1 MSNDRIPRNKPVCYR
16 IENLKFEHRTAEQVK
31 NLFHSDDKPHVNV
44 RLVAPSDAGFN
55 DTDYT
60 AIVDFHVEGE
70 PRLDYRGYILDKT
83 FEGFTTLNVPRQPV
97 AADIIAV
104 TGLAGHAIGS
114 WMNARGESF
123 LLDYLPADLDGRARI
138 LTYGYESKLQG
149 SRNISSLLDYSG
161 TFMRRLM
168 NLRKQ
173 QRLENRP
180 IILIGHSLG
189 GLIIKQALSDSGPD
203 VVRRLSVRAIMFF
216 GTPHL
221 GLNDDSLET
230 LVRGQP
236 NQHLINDLHPHSST
250 IASMRSRFEKVSR
263 ATKIYAFY
271 ETVHTPKVKDI
282 DGKWSRVADE
292 DALWVTK
299 ESACLHA
306 SDLSE
311 AVQVNADHSQMVKLN
326 RGQSGPYM
334 DLLFFI
340 QASIQTAPEI
350 WTGLDSSDRF
360 AGDYYETGSHFQHP
374 SPNHLASAAQY
385 PPGPVN
391 DPNARYLQS
400 RASSVG
406 QESGYYS
413 QFDTRGPRTPMP
425 NTWQNQSPSPVT
437 SPLHTTPP
445 ATQTPSYGFDDPNR
459 PQLDSLAR
467 QSSYLSLSDR
477 FARTHHGNVTGFST
491 QTRETYLRAVLQRL
505 AQAQA
510 PIQDRQDHIRE
521 LVSLLCAMDGRERLA
536 EAEDYMLELLRM
548 HEEAFGRASQEAL
561 TDTVVLAEIA
571 EKGGKT
577 LQAEKWHRRT
587 IELATGSFGERSE
600 TTLGYNFG
608 LLKFLW
614 RSEQS
619 SEVKSLLRD
628 LLKRMLSVQGPYSQ
642 STVECQLLL
651 AEVLGEEDEWPE
663 AKDLLLKAVSSLETV
678 TGCGKKIHCD
688 ALLQLVEAH
697 GELDDNEEAE
707 RVARRVLGMLQHS
720 PLDDKD
726 VQLQSLRARRLL
738 ADSLDDQDLHDQ
750 SIRVLEQLLDG
761 IGQHDYPDMEKYDLT
776 RPQIL
781 LSIGIQQHFESDLD
795 EAAKALEMA
804 LKSREYDS
812 LESNQERFEI
822 LYFFAVVLVEKG
834 DFKQAENLVQRSMA
848 LAKTDKAELSQINA
862 SILLSRVQKG
872 LGQAHLAIS
881 TLKTLLSGPQEE
893 TKPSDFFEA
902 KYELAKLYLDQKD
915 FGEAQSIVQALLQSQ
930 RSELPSDDPGM
941 SKIAELLKIIE
952 EALGN
957 SKLDDGLKD
966 KILDSR
972 STIPGPG
979 YTTSSKP
986 KTSYTVSNNI
996 WRVKPRKL
1004 TGELKDQLYNLSE
1017 SDSDSDLDPINYA
1030 RSATKAV
1037 QPYGK
1042 STVGGSGATCDI
1054 EDCKYGLPKSK
1065 IDKLES
1071 AKVTKTTCDIED
1083 CNCGLPK
1090 SRANKLES
1098 TKITSTSTC
1107 DIEDCNCGLPKSKV
1121 GKPTP
1126 TKATKSTCDIDDC
1139 NCGLPKSK
1147 IDKPESTKKAS
1158 TSTCDIEDCNCGL
1171 PRSKPGEPDPM
1182 PKVKT
1187 KTCDIKGCTCGL
1199 PPSSTGASS
1208 QSETLAS
1215 KYTPYFPDDSSDSSG
1230 DIDLPTDTTLVEFV
1244 SLKPAN
1250 EALKDVKLSLKCVGI
1265 KYTARDTDKPGQTY
1279 FSGYYHG
1286 EMLGLSVFTRTPNE
1300 VQLVMNLESDRTV
1313 KDFQRDMQ
1321 LLLTPLLL
1329 KKRMA
1334 SIFVMNIWDPQES
1347 ADMIRGSLLACDT
1360 RIDFTE
1366 GPPLNRVFHC
1376 QLKVKKLLR
1385 ATTKV
1390 DAIVK
1395 HKGLLNDKNKVEVSF
1410 MLIDGDPLVFESAAS
1425 RVLSSLKEVMDE
1437 DVMH

>member
-1 MSNDRIPRNKPVCYR
+1 MSNSRTPRNKPVCYR

-31 NLFHSDDKPHVNV
+31 NLFHSDDKPHITV

-55 DTDYT
+55 NTDYT
-60 AIVDFHVEGE
+60 AIIDFRVEGE
-70 PRLDYRGYILDKT
+70 PRLDYRGYVLDKT
-83 FEGFTTLNVPRQPV
+83 FEGFTTLNVPKQPV

-271 ETVHTPKVKDI
+271 ETVHTPKVKDV

-340 QASIQTAPEI
+340 QASLQTAPEI

-360 AGDYYETGSHFQHP
+360 AGDYYDIGSHFQHP
-374 SPNHLASAAQY
+374 SPHHLASTAQY
-385 PPGPVN
+385 SSGTVD
-391 DPNARYLQS
+391 DPNMPYLQS

-413 QFDTRGPRTPMP
+413 QFETRGPRTPMP
-425 NTWQNQSPSPVT
+425 KTWQNQSPAPVT

-445 ATQTPSYGFDDPNR
+445 ATQTPSYGFDGPNR
-459 PQLDSLAR
+459 SQIDSLAR

-477 FARTHHGNVTGFST
+477 FARTHHENSTGFPT
-491 QTRETYLRAVLQRL
+491 HNRETYLRAVVHRL

-510 PIQDRQDHIRE
+510 PVQDRQDHIRE
-521 LVSLLCAMDGRERLA
+521 LVGLLCAMDGHERLA
-536 EAEDYMLELLRM
+536 EAEGYMLELLRM
-548 HEEAFGRASQEAL
+548 HEEVFGRASQEVLA
-561 TDTVVLAEIA
+561 DTVVLAEIA

-577 LQAEKWHRRT
+577 SQAEKWHRRT
-587 IELATGSFGERSE
+587 IDLATGSFGERSE
-600 TTLGYNFG
+600 TTLGYNLG

-628 LLKRMLSVQGPYSQ
+628 LLKRMLNVQGPYTQ

-651 AEVLGEEDEWPE
+651 AEVLGEEDEWSE

-678 TGCGKKIHCD
+678 TGCGKKIHCE

-697 GELDDNEEAE
+697 GELDDYEEAE
-707 RVARRVLGMLQHS
+707 RVARRVLEILQHS
-720 PLDDKD
+720 QLDDKD

-738 ADSLDDQDLHDQ
+738 ADSLEDQDLHDQ
-750 SIRVLEQLLDG
+750 SIRILEQLLDG
-761 IGQHDYPDMEKYDLT
+761 IDQHDYVDTEKYGLT

-781 LSIGIQQHFESDLD
+781 LSIGIQQHYESNLD
-795 EAAKALEMA
+795 EAGIALDKA
-804 LKSREYDS
+804 LKSREYDT
-812 LESNQERFEI
+812 LDSNQERFEI
-822 LYFFAVVLVEKG
+822 LYFSAVVLVEKG
-834 DFKQAENLVQRSMA
+834 DFKQAENLVQRSIA
-848 LAKTDKAELSQINA
+848 LAKVDNAELSRINA
-862 SILLSRVQKG
+862 SVLLARVQKG

-893 TKPSDFFEA
+893 TKPPDFFAA
-902 KYELAKLYLDQKD
+902 KDELAKIYLDQNN
-915 FGEAQSIVQALLQSQ
+915 FGEARSILQALLQSQ
-930 RSELPSDDPGM
+930 RSELPSDD
-941 SKIAELLKIIE
+941 SSISNTAELLKIAE

-957 SKLDDGLKD
+957 SKLYDGLKD
-966 KILDSR
+966 KSSDST
-972 STIPGPG
+972 STIPGRDQA
-979 YTTSSKP
+979 TSPKP
-986 KTSYTVSNNI
+986 KTSYTVSDSV
-996 WRVKPRKL
+996 RCVKPRKL
-1004 TGELKDQLYNLSE
+1004 MGELKDRLYPLSDSD
-1017 SDSDSDLDPINYA
+1017 SDSDSDLDLDSVNYS
-1030 RSATKAV
+1030 RSATKTV

-1054 EDCKYGLPKSK
+1054 EG
-1065 IDKLES
+1065 
-1071 AKVTKTTCDIED
+1071 

-1090 SRANKLES
+1090 SKIPKPES
-1098 TKITSTSTC
+1098 TKRSTTSTCDIEGCTCGLPKSRIDKPEPEKATKSTC
-1107 DIEDCNCGLPKSKV
+1107 DIEDCNCGLPKAV
-1121 GKPTP
+1121 
-1126 TKATKSTCDIDDC
+1126 ID
-1139 NCGLPKSK
+1139 
-1147 IDKPESTKKAS
+1147 DKPESAKKAT
-1158 TSTCDIEDCNCGL
+1158 TSTCDIEGCKCGL
-1171 PRSKPGEPDPM
+1171 PRSKIDKPNPTL
-1182 PKVKT
+1182 KAKT
-1187 KTCDIKGCTCGL
+1187 QTCDIKGCTCGL
-1199 PPSSTGASS
+1199 PPSSAGQSS
-1208 QSETLAS
+1208 QPKTPAS
-1215 KYTPYFPDDSSDSSG
+1215 KYSPYFPNDSSDSSD
-1230 DIDLPTDTTLVEFV
+1230 DINLATDTTLIEFV

-1265 KYTARDTDKPGQTY
+1265 EYTARATDKPGQTY

-1286 EMLGLSVFTRTPNE
+1286 EMLGLSVFTQTPNE
-1300 VQLVMNLESDRTV
+1300 VQFVMNLESDNSV

-1321 LLLTPLLL
+1321 LLLAPLLL

-1334 SIFVMNIWDPQES
+1334 SIFILSPWNPQES
-1347 ADMIRGSLLACDT
+1347 ADIIRDSLLTCDT
-1360 RIDFTE
+1360 RIESTE

-1376 QLKVKKLLR
+1376 QLKLKKLLR
-1385 ATTKV
+1385 ATAKV
-1390 DAIVK
+1390 DATVS
-1395 HKGLLNDKNKVEVSF
+1395 HKELLNDNKKVVVSF
-1410 MLIDGDPLVFESAAS
+1410 MLMDGDPLVFEGAVN
-1425 RVLSSLKEVMDE
+1425 RILSSLKEVMDE
-1437 DVMH
+1437 DVVY